1 LHDKVWHVSPSQQF
15 AEQMKP
21 EQAPQLPQEPQAQ
34 LPLQVRECCLK
45 PGGQLPQDVL
55 PVSTLPGAQPVSPE
69 HEAQALQP
77 PQPQLAL
84 QVRLRDWVPDEQFPQ
99 A

>member
-1 LHDKVWHVSPSQQF
+1 
-15 AEQMKP
+15 MKP
-21 EQAPQLPQEPQAQ
+21 EQAPQLPQVPHAQ
-34 LPLQVRECCLK
+34 LPLQVRECCFE

-55 PVSTLPGAQPVSPE
+55 PVSTLPGAHPVSPE
-69 HEAQALQP
+69 HGPQPLQA